1 MQKFFLRTMFVLT
14 FLVGG
19 MVMEAQAENIAPKKG
34 VIRVKLQ
41 PEVALQVGTA
51 PRMRTNGVVTTGIRP
66 LDRAARNVK
75 AVSIRPMLPYS
86 AKFAK
91 QRAKYGLDRWYVVTF
106 DESVSSA
113 EARKVFATTAG
124 VELSEVVTPM
134 SLKEGDKGFR
144 KLDRSK
150 VLTAPAA
157 TMPFNDPFLPQQ
169 WHYQNFGTIP
179 YSVVG
184 ADINLFNAWKTS
196 TGSNDVL
203 VAIIDGGVDYTHE
216 DLNQNMYVNTAELN
230 GKEGVDDDGNGYV
243 DDIYGWN
250 FCTNEPK
257 VYPHSHGTHVAG
269 TVAAVNNNGI
279 GVGGVAGGNGT
290 PGSGVRMLSCQVFD
304 SRSGT
309 ADGDFAAA
317 IIYSAEK
324 GATIAQCSWG
334 WSSPEY
340 KEQAVLDAI
349 DYFTAEARSEKMNG
363 GLCIFASGNDG
374 KTGNYYPAAYSK
386 CVAVTSMTSE
396 LTPASYSNYGGW
408 ADIIAPGGLLDYG
421 EAQGVL
427 STLPGNEYG
436 YNEGTSMA
444 TPHVSGIAALVL
456 SRYGSPTFLNETLR
470 TQLLTSVKDFYSY
483 GNNKQYEGLY
493 GSGYIDAAKALQ
505 MDETGR
511 PESVKDFEIIAAQD
525 YITLSWIIPASSD
538 NNVNNHIIYY
548 SKTPFTASD
557 DLTKLPRVMVDTKFL
572 NSGDLYTT
580 EINNLDNLT
589 EYYVAIQAVN
599 RWGRASEISPVKS
612 VTTNAGPKLSVDET
626 ELSMATDEA
635 NPVATSRLTINNE
648 AEGVLKWEAT
658 HRTVSAQMK
667 SARPMPGKVVPFA
680 GKLSMKEASRRAVAA
695 APEYNADEYPKN
707 MTWSEQLYAM
717 IGETDKSLPNS
728 MAQWFKVDPEKYPD
742 GFNLTSLWVEAPT
755 DGVFGANP
763 KLEIYKG
770 DVGISSAS
778 LIQEVD
784 YMFFTYNYDIP
795 LKEQIWFA
803 PGESFWIVAHFDAN
817 QEGFPLC
824 MGHTSQPDA
833 SSNNSYMSN
842 DLGKT
847 WVQLSTALKGSSYES
862 MASEF
867 VWAIRA
873 RSLNPDWSGVL
884 ELNPASGQV
893 KKGEKQTV
901 GIKVD
906 GRNIV
911 NGNYRFNINLASNET
926 GNKVTKVPVTFDVS
940 GNKPSV
946 EVPKVVNF
954 GNLLTGESKTM
965 TVEVYNK
972 GYGSFRGSEWGPGLY
987 DGQNITSSSEY
998 FSCPEG
1004 VSSGFPAR
1012 ATTKFE
1018 LTYRPKSAGSHSG
1031 TITFSNDKGET
1042 VRIMVQGSAT
1052 DPARLTVTPQE
1063 VEAGTLT
1070 LGEAPKALSFTI
1082 TNDGKY
1088 PLEYVFPKFSSQTVE
1103 GAANLHKFGYA
1114 VGSTLEGYNE
1124 FAYEPAP
1131 ELINPTDVTPTFN
1144 DVVYLTKPVALGF
1157 NFPFYGKSY
1166 DKVYITSFGGVLFA
1180 PNQEMLRGP
1189 LYEGSTSLVGTGAI
1203 MAYGRQ
1209 LQMAPESKVEYGK
1222 KDGKFVINFKNVLA
1236 LVYDKDYAPISFHM
1250 TLAPDGSV
1258 EIFYDEY
1265 NPGNMFQ
1272 SGSSLYCGIADP
1284 DMTDC
1289 VTVTSSEMAD
1299 YFGVEEPTADNSRY
1313 QLFGNGTAVK
1323 FEAPRALFVRS
1334 LEPAYG
1340 LVSPG
1345 ESVEV
1350 KTTVGVSDDMNAG
1363 ETYNN
1368 LTIVTNDPAPAI
1380 SAVRFNAVIS
1390 EEGMKPLA
1398 VVDNDNI
1405 NFGKVFRTSKLIL
1418 PVALKNDGHK
1428 AMKLTAAAFEKNS
1441 LTISNELPV
1450 EVKPGSS
1457 VDILVN
1463 VPTDKEGDVADKL
1476 TLTTDAGV
1484 LSVSVK
1490 GTVIGCPELGLS
1502 FDNINETLESGT
1514 PLTKTLEISNNGNEP
1529 LEYAFSTDENVK
1541 VAVPEKENSEVSYVY
1556 GASVD
1561 NKAEYDW
1568 VDIVDNGLGEQ
1579 NPYRYYMNHDYIE
1592 VELPFEFPFYGKK
1605 YNKMYVYN
1613 TGFVSFT
1620 ERRDDK
1626 IWPEPPGDFPAGTVF
1641 HNIIAPYWGLHSMNT
1656 TKTGGTYHY
1665 VTEDRAVVSFM
1676 EYGNSMNYGV
1686 CYQLIMEKNGSFKF
1700 QYKGYDE
1707 NSNIMSA
1714 FGLAGTCNEDAT
1726 DAIRLPE
1733 RYIAFGNAVTFTP
1746 VIKNTMAPGEKEE
1759 VAITVNTDRMA
1770 GDYQSTISIATNV
1783 PSKETVE
1790 IPVSVTVT
1798 GEAKPVIADEVNVE
1812 NVLGYRSMD
1821 MSDPMVQQGMCYSA
1835 YFSVANEGSAEFQV
1849 TGVNYES
1856 PMIEDPMFG
1865 EFPAFMLLAK
1875 LPELDWITGE
1885 PTGKYAWQIV
1895 EPDFFMPQTVGKAPL
1910 EFAVPM
1916 QECEFW
1922 MTPGTYEIPVT
1933 ISYTANGEPKQKTVN
1948 VKFTVTPAP
1957 AMVFDKEEIRIAN
1970 AADDHNSVETLKI
1983 TNEGEYKLD
1992 YSFYLDPSGVGE
2004 TVEDTGGGIAP
2015 TAFTKALAA
2024 NGEVSSDLYDGMLSE
2039 IKAYGSQKD
2048 ANPYELPTNFDYT
2061 NALYYESMPGNNAA
2075 YNYGANNLFDV
2086 YKEAVSFK
2094 APKTGINISH
2104 IYIPVLVEDAKN
2116 VNVKIELLTG
2126 STPEDNGDVIG
2137 RGNLFIESQPQHPE
2151 TGAYTGQFYVVPLEK
2166 PVYMN
2171 PDEEFN
2177 VVVTYPEGLKIP
2189 SYLCV
2194 KEEPVKAGR
2203 YLGWT
2208 ENAGWYDVSQLFE
2221 DQYGSIGYIL
2231 TCLETVPGE
2240 PWVSLA
2246 TEETEGELAVGA
2258 SKEIKIKINAAAA
2271 RLEKNNKAV
2280 IVIKSNDPDRS
2291 LVNYPVYLDKNG
2303 APVIGAPSG
2312 KIYAKEGQTTNVPFT
2327 VFDEDGDDITLKLAD
2342 SEGIA
2347 SISEVTPSEGDN
2359 ITVDKAEDGT
2369 VTVKGATMPV
2379 NVNVALTPAFG
2390 QEGSYIFTLVAADNA
2405 GHTSVVTQ
2413 AYEVENVNRAPEA
2426 EGDLDITVKLGELS
2440 KVTEFATIFT
2450 DPDGDEMTYSFN
2462 FPANAV
2468 ADAFTTPTG
2477 VVFHGRSLGT
2487 ASGTITATDSEG
2499 LSASVKVNVTVS
2511 DNVGIDEL
2519 TAGDG
2524 LISLSASAF
2533 HESLNFKSLV
2543 SGNLSAK
2550 VYDAAGQCV
2559 HASDLDVAAGN
2570 AYSIALGGNA
2580 NGVYILHVTSAGKT
2594 ETYRF
2599 IKR

>member
-1 MQKFFLRTMFVLT
+1 MLVLT

-19 MVMEAQAENIAPKKG
+19 VAMEAQAESSVPKKG

-51 PRMRTNGVVTTGIRP
+51 PRMRTNGAVTTGVRP

-75 AVSIRPMLPYS
+75 AISIRPMLPYS

-113 EARKVFATTAG
+113 DARKVFATTAG

-134 SLKEGDKGFR
+134 SLKEGEKGFR

-150 VLTAPAA
+150 VLTSRAA

-184 ADINLFNAWKTS
+184 ADINLFNAWKVS
-196 TGSNDVL
+196 TGSSDVL

-230 GKEGVDDDGNGYV
+230 GKDGVDDDGNGYV
-243 DDIYGWN
+243 DDVYGWN
-250 FCTNEPK
+250 FCTNEAK
-257 VYPHSHGTHVAG
+257 LYPHSHGTHVAG

-317 IIYSAEK
+317 IIYAAEK

-334 WSSPEY
+334 WNAPDY

-363 GLCIFASGNDG
+363 GLCIFATGNDG
-374 KTGNYYPAAYSK
+374 KTGNYYPAAYDK
-386 CVAVTSMTSE
+386 CVAVASMTSE
-396 LTPASYSNYGGW
+396 LTPASYSNYGEW
-408 ADIIAPGGLLDYG
+408 TDIIAPGGLLDYG

-436 YNEGTSMA
+436 FNEGTSMA

-470 TQLLTSVKDFYSY
+470 TQLLTSVNDFYGY
-483 GNNKQYEGLY
+483 GKNQQYEGLY
-493 GSGYIDAAKALQ
+493 GSGYIDATKALQ
-505 MDETGR
+505 MDEAGK
-511 PESVKDFEIIAAQD
+511 PESVSDFEIIAAQD

-557 DLTKLPRVMVDTKFL
+557 DLTKLPRMAVDTKFL
-572 NSGDLYTT
+572 NSGDQYTT
-580 EINNLDNLT
+580 EIKDLDNLT
-589 EYYVAIQAVN
+589 TYYVAIQAVN
-599 RWGRASEISPVKS
+599 RWGKASELSPVKS
-612 VTTNAGPKLSVDET
+612 VTTNAGPKLTVDET
-626 ELSMATDEA
+626 SLSMAADEA
-635 NPVATSRLTINNE
+635 NPVATSSLTINNE
-648 AEGVLKWEAT
+648 AEGILKWEST
-658 HRTVSAQMK
+658 HRTVSASMK
-667 SARPMPGKVVPFA
+667 SARPMPGKMAPFT
-680 GKLSMKEASRRAVAA
+680 GKLAMKEASRRAVAA
-695 APEYNADEYPKN
+695 APEFNADEYPKN
-707 MTWSEQLYAM
+707 MTWSEQLFAM
-717 IGETDKSLPNS
+717 IGDTDKSLPNS

-742 GFNLTSLWVEAPT
+742 GFNLTALYFEAPT
-755 DGVFGANP
+755 EGVFGANP

-784 YMFFTYNYDIP
+784 YMFFTYNYNIP

-817 QEGFPLC
+817 QEGYPLS
-824 MGHTSQPDA
+824 MGYNSSQPNVA
-833 SSNNSYMSN
+833 NNSYMSN

-847 WVQLSTALKGSSYES
+847 WVQLSAALKGSSYES
-862 MASEF
+862 MASEC
-867 VWAIRA
+867 VWAIQA
-873 RSLNPDWSGVL
+873 RSLNPDWSEVL

-901 GIKVD
+901 SVKAD
-906 GRNIV
+906 GRKIV
-911 NGNYRFNINLASNET
+911 NGNYKFNINLSSNET
-926 GNKVTKVPVTFDVS
+926 GNKVTKVPVTLNVS

-954 GNLLTGESKTM
+954 GNILTGEKKTM

-972 GYGSFRGSEWGPGLY
+972 GYGSFHGSEWGAGIY
-987 DGQNITSSSEY
+987 ESNIVSSSEH
-998 FSCPEG
+998 FSGPSMVG
-1004 VSSGFPAR
+1004 SGFPAR
-1012 ATTKFE
+1012 STTKFE
-1018 LTYRPKSAGSHSG
+1018 LTYNPKSEGSHSG

-1042 VRIMVQGSAT
+1042 VRIIVQGSAT
-1052 DPARLTVTPQE
+1052 DPARLKVTPQA
-1063 VEAGTLT
+1063 VDAGELA
-1070 LGEAPKALSFTI
+1070 LGDAPKELSFTI
-1082 TNDGKY
+1082 ANEGKY

-1103 GAANLHKFGYA
+1103 GAAKLHKFGYT
-1114 VGSTLEGYNE
+1114 VGSTLEGFNE
-1124 FAYEPAP
+1124 FAYEQAP
-1131 ELINPTDVTPTFN
+1131 ELINPTDVAPTFN
-1144 DVVYLTKPVALGF
+1144 DITYLTKPVSLGF
-1157 NFPFYGKSY
+1157 KFPFYGKSY

-1180 PNQEMLRGP
+1180 PNQEILRSP
-1189 LYEGSTSLVGTGAI
+1189 LSETSTSLAGTGAI
-1203 MAYGRQ
+1203 LAYGRQ
-1209 LQMAPESKVEYGK
+1209 LQMAPDSKVEYGM
-1222 KDGKFVINFKNVLA
+1222 KDGKFVINFKDVLA
-1236 LVYDKDYAPISFHM
+1236 LVYDKDYTPISFHM
-1250 TLAPDGSV
+1250 TLAPDGNV

-1289 VTVTSSEMAD
+1289 VTVTSAKMAD

-1313 QLFGNGTAVK
+1313 QFFGNGTAVR

-1350 KTTVGVSDDMNAG
+1350 KATVSVSDDMNAG

-1368 LTIVTNDPAPAI
+1368 LAIVTNDPAPAI

-1390 EEGMKPLA
+1390 EKGMEPLA
-1398 VVDNDNI
+1398 AVENDKI
-1405 NFGKVFRTSKLIL
+1405 DFGKVFRTSKLIL
-1418 PVALKNDGHK
+1418 PVALKNNGHK
-1428 AMKLTAAAFEKNS
+1428 AMTLTAATFEKNS
-1441 LTISNELPV
+1441 LTVTNELPV

-1463 VPTDKEGDVADKL
+1463 VPTEKEGDVADKL
-1476 TLTTDAGV
+1476 TLTTDAGELTV
-1484 LSVSVK
+1484 AIK
-1490 GTVIGCPELGLS
+1490 GTVIGCPEMGLS
-1502 FDNINETLESGT
+1502 LESINETLESGT
-1514 PLTKTLEISNNGNEP
+1514 PLVKTLEITNNGNEP
-1529 LEYAFSTDENVK
+1529 LEYAFSTDESVK

-1579 NPYRYYMNHDYIE
+1579 NAYRYYMNHDYIE

-1626 IWPEPPGDFPAGTVF
+1626 IWPEPPGDFPEGTVF

-1686 CYQLIMEKNGSFKF
+1686 CYQLIMEKDGSFKF

-1733 RYIAFGNAVTFTP
+1733 RYIAFGNAVAFTP
-1746 VIKNTMAPGEKEE
+1746 VIKNTVAPGEKEE
-1759 VAITVNTDRMA
+1759 VTITVNTDRMA

-1790 IPVSVTVT
+1790 IPVNVTIT
-1798 GEAKPVIADEVNVE
+1798 GEAKPVFTEEVSVE
-1812 NVLGYRSMD
+1812 HVLGYRNMD
-1821 MSDPMVQQGMCYSA
+1821 MSDPMVQQGACYAA
-1835 YFSVANEGSAEFQV
+1835 YFSVANEGSAEFQI

-1856 PMIEDPMFG
+1856 PMVTDPDFG
-1865 EFPAFMLLAK
+1865 WEFPAFMLLAK
-1875 LPELDWITGE
+1875 LPELDWMTGE
-1885 PTGKYAWQIV
+1885 PTGNYTWQIV

-1916 QECEFW
+1916 QECDFW
-1922 MTPGTYEIPVT
+1922 MTPGVYEIPVHIT
-1933 ISYTANGEPKQKTVN
+1933 YVVNGEEKQKTVN

-1957 AMVFDKEEIRIAN
+1957 AMVFDKPELRVSN
-1970 AADDHNSVETLKI
+1970 AADNHSSVETLKI

-2015 TAFTKALAA
+2015 TSFTKALAA
-2024 NGEVSSDLYDGMLSE
+2024 SGEVSAELYEGKLQK
-2039 IKAYGSQKD
+2039 IKAHGNQRTV
-2048 ANPYELPTNFDYT
+2048 NPYDLPIDFDYT
-2061 NALYYESMPGNNAA
+2061 NALYYEAMPGNNAA
-2075 YNYGANNLFDV
+2075 YNYGANSLFDV

-2104 IYIPVLVEDAKN
+2104 IYLPVLTEGVEN

-2137 RGNLFIESQPQHPE
+2137 RGNLFIESQPQ
-2151 TGAYTGQFYVVPLEK
+2151 GQFYVVPLEK

-2171 PDEEFN
+2171 PNEEFN
-2177 VVVTYPEGLKIP
+2177 VVVTYPEGIKYP

-2208 ENAGWYDVSQLFE
+2208 ETSGWFDVAQLFE
-2221 DQYGSIGYIL
+2221 NQVGSIGYIL
-2231 TCLETVPGE
+2231 TCLETTPGE
-2240 PWVSLA
+2240 PWISLV

-2258 SKEIKIKINAAAA
+2258 EKEIKVKLNAAAA

-2280 IVIKSNDPDRS
+2280 IVIKSNDPAQS

-2327 VFDEDGDDITLKLAD
+2327 VVDEDGDDITLKLAD

-2347 SISEVTPSEGDN
+2347 SISEVTPAEGDN

-2390 QEGSYIFTLVAADNA
+2390 QEGSYIFTLSAADNA
-2405 GHTSVVTQ
+2405 GHASAVTQ

-2426 EGDLDITVKLGELS
+2426 KGDLNITVKPGELS
-2440 KVTEFATIFT
+2440 QVTEFASLFT
-2450 DPDGDEMTYSFN
+2450 DPDGDEMTYSFE
-2462 FPANAV
+2462 FPVNAY
-2468 ADAFTTPTG
+2468 ADAFTTSTG

-2499 LSASVKVNVTVS
+2499 LSASVKVSVTVS

-2519 TAGDG
+2519 TAGNG
-2524 LISLSASAF
+2524 LIILSGSAV
-2533 HESLNFKSLV
+2533 HESLSFKSLV

-2550 VYDAAGQCV
+2550 IYDTAGQCV
-2559 HASDLDVAAGN
+2559 YASDLDVTAGN
-2570 AYSIALGGNA
+2570 TYAVALNGNA
-2580 NGVYILHVTSAGKT
+2580 DGVYILHVTSAGKT

>member
-1 MQKFFLRTMFVLT
+1 MFVLT

-19 MVMEAQAENIAPKKG
+19 MVMEAQAESTTPKKG

-75 AVSIRPMLPYS
+75 AISIRPMLPYS

-91 QRAKYGLDRWYVVTF
+91 QRAEYGLDRWYVVTF

-134 SLKEGDKGFR
+134 SLKEGNKGFR

-184 ADINLFNAWKTS
+184 ADINLFNAWKVS
-196 TGSNDVL
+196 TGSDDVL

-257 VYPHSHGTHVAG
+257 IYPHSHGTHVAG

-290 PGSGVRMLSCQVFD
+290 PGSGVKMISCQVFD

-317 IIYSAEK
+317 IIYAAEK

-334 WSSPEY
+334 WSAPEY

-349 DYFTAEARSEKMNG
+349 DYFTKEARSEKMNG
-363 GLCIFASGNDG
+363 GLCIFATGNDG
-374 KTGNYYPAAYSK
+374 KTGNYYPAAYDK

-396 LTPASYSNYGGW
+396 LTPASYSNYGEW

-421 EAQGVL
+421 QAQGVL

-436 YNEGTSMA
+436 FNEGTSMA

-470 TQLLTSVKDFYSY
+470 TQLLTSVNDFYGY

-505 MDETGR
+505 MDETGK
-511 PESVKDFEIIAAQD
+511 PESVKDFELFAAQD

-557 DLTKLPRVMVDTKFL
+557 DLTKLPRVAVDTKFY
-572 NSGDLYTT
+572 NSGDPYTT
-580 EINNLDNLT
+580 EIKNLDNLT
-589 EYYVAIQAVN
+589 TYYVAIQAVN
-599 RWGRASEISPVKS
+599 RWGKASELSPVKS
-612 VTTNAGPKLSVDET
+612 VTTNAGPKLTVDEA
-626 ELSMATDEA
+626 ELSMASDEA

-648 AEGVLKWEAT
+648 AEGILKWEAT
-658 HRTVSAQMK
+658 HRTVSAQMQA
-667 SARPMPGKVVPFA
+667 ARPMPGKVVPFT
-680 GKLSMKEASRRAVAA
+680 GKLSIQKAAYRAATAA
-695 APEYNADEYPKN
+695 AEYDADEYPKN
-707 MTWSEQLYAM
+707 MTWSEQLFAM
-717 IGETDKSLPNS
+717 IGDTDKSLPNS

-742 GFNLTSLWVEAPT
+742 GFNLTSLWFEAPT
-755 DGVFGANP
+755 EGVFGANP
-763 KLEIYKG
+763 KLAIYKG

-817 QEGFPLC
+817 QEGFPLS
-824 MGHTSQPDA
+824 MGHTTQPNV
-833 SSNNSYMSN
+833 SNNSYMSN

-847 WVQLSTALKGSSYES
+847 WMQLSTALKGSSYES

-873 RSLNPDWSGVL
+873 RSLNPDWSEVL

-901 GIKVD
+901 DVKAD
-906 GRNIV
+906 GRKIV
-911 NGNYRFNINLASNET
+911 NGNYSFNLNLTSNES
-926 GNKVTKVPVTFDVS
+926 GNKVTKVPVQFSVS

-954 GNLLTGESKTM
+954 GNILTGETKTM

-972 GYGSFRGSEWGPGLY
+972 GYGSFRGSEWGAGLY
-987 DGQNITSSSEY
+987 DGQNITSSSEH
-998 FSCPEG
+998 FSGPES
-1004 VSSGFPAR
+1004 VNSGFPAR
-1012 ATTKFE
+1012 AMTKFE
-1018 LTYRPKSAGSHSG
+1018 LKYNPKSAGSHSG

-1042 VRIMVQGSAT
+1042 VRIIVQGSAT

-1070 LGEAPKALSFTI
+1070 LGEAPKELSFTI

-1103 GAANLHKFGYA
+1103 GAANLHKFGYT

-1131 ELINPTDVTPTFN
+1131 ELINPTDVAATFN
-1144 DVVYLTKPVALGF
+1144 DAVALTKPVSLGF

-1180 PNQEMLRGP
+1180 PNQETLRSP
-1189 LYEGSTSLVGTGAI
+1189 LSETSTSLAGTGAI

-1209 LQMAPESKVEYGK
+1209 LQMAPDSKVEYGT
-1222 KDGKFVINFKNVLA
+1222 KDGKFVINFKDVLA
-1236 LVYDKDYAPISFHM
+1236 LVYDKDYTPISFHM
-1250 TLAPDGSV
+1250 TLSPDGNV
-1258 EIFYDEY
+1258 EMFYDNY
-1265 NPGNMFQ
+1265 DPSGMFQ
-1272 SGSSLYCGIADP
+1272 QGSSLYCGIADP
-1284 DMTDC
+1284 DMADC
-1289 VTVTSSEMAD
+1289 VTLTSADMAD
-1299 YFGVEEPTADNSRY
+1299 WFGVSEPTADNSRFR
-1313 QLFGNGTAVK
+1313 LFTSGTAVK
-1323 FEAPRALFVRS
+1323 FEAPRAQFVRT

-1340 LVSPG
+1340 IVSPG

-1350 KTTVGVSDDMNAG
+1350 KATVSVSDDMNAG

-1368 LTIVTNDPAPAI
+1368 LAIVTNDPAPAI
-1380 SAVRFNAVIS
+1380 SAVRFNAVVS
-1390 EEGMKPLA
+1390 EEGMEPLA
-1398 VVDNDNI
+1398 VVDNNKID
-1405 NFGKVFRTSKLIL
+1405 FGKVFRTSKLVL
-1418 PVALKNDGHK
+1418 PVALKNNGHK
-1428 AMKLTAAAFEKNS
+1428 AMTLTGATFEKNA
-1441 LTISNELPV
+1441 LTVSNELPV

-1463 VPTDKEGDVADKL
+1463 VPTDKEGAVADKL
-1476 TLTTDAGV
+1476 TLTTDAGA
-1484 LSVSVK
+1484 LEVSIK
-1490 GTVIGCPELGLS
+1490 GTVIGCPDLGLS
-1502 FDNINETLESGT
+1502 LESIKETLESGT

-1529 LEYAFSTDENVK
+1529 LEYAFSSDENVK
-1541 VAVPEKENSEVSYVY
+1541 VVVPEKKDSEVSYVY

-1579 NPYRYYMNHDYIE
+1579 NAFRYYNNHDFVE
-1592 VELPFEFPFYGKK
+1592 VELPFEFPYYGKK
-1605 YNKMYVYN
+1605 YSKMYVYN

-1626 IWPEPPGDFPAGTVF
+1626 IWPEPPGEFPEGTVF
-1641 HNIIAPYWGLHSMNT
+1641 HNIIAPYWGLHTMNT

-1665 VTEDRAVVSFM
+1665 VTKDRAVVSFM

-1686 CYQLIMEKNGSFKF
+1686 CYQLIMEKDGSFKF

-1707 NSNIMSA
+1707 NANIMSA

-1733 RYIAFGNAVTFTP
+1733 RYIAFGNAVAFTP
-1746 VIKNTMAPGEKEE
+1746 VIKNTVAPGKKD
-1759 VAITVNTDRMA
+1759 VVTVTVNTDRLA
-1770 GDYQSTISIATNV
+1770 GEYPSTISIATNV

-1790 IPVSVTVT
+1790 IPVNITIT
-1798 GEAKPVIADEVNVE
+1798 GEAKPVITDAVNVE
-1812 NVLGYRSMD
+1812 NVRGYRNMD
-1821 MSDPMVQQGMCYSA
+1821 MSDPLVQQGFCYGA
-1835 YFSVANEGSAEFQV
+1835 YFSAANEGTAAFEVVDV
-1849 TGVNYES
+1849 TYIS
-1856 PMIEDPMFG
+1856 PMIQDPWFG
-1865 EFPAFMLLAK
+1865 FEMPAFQLLAK
-1875 LPELDWITGE
+1875 LPGFDWMTGE
-1885 PTGKYAWQIV
+1885 PTGTDTWQTV
-1895 EPDFFMPQTVGKAPL
+1895 EPGFFQPQTVGKAPL
-1910 EFAVPM
+1910 EFAVAM
-1916 QECEFW
+1916 QEGEYW
-1922 MTPGTYEIPVT
+1922 ETPGVYEVPVT
-1933 ISYTANGEPKQKTVN
+1933 ITYVANGETKQKTVD

-1957 AMVFDKEEIRIAN
+1957 AMAFDKPELRISN
-1970 AADDHNSVETLKI
+1970 AADNHTSVETLKI
-1983 TNEGEYKLD
+1983 TNTGEYKLN

-2004 TVEDTGGGIAP
+2004 VQEDLGGGIAP
-2015 TAFTKALAA
+2015 TSFTKALTAD
-2024 NGEVSSDLYDGMLSE
+2024 GEVPADLYDGMLPKV
-2039 IKAYGSQKD
+2039 KAHGSQRD
-2048 ANPYELPTNFDYT
+2048 VNPFDLPTNFEFT
-2061 NALYYESMPGNNAA
+2061 NALYYDAMPGSQAL
-2075 YNYGANNLFDV
+2075 YNYGAGNLFDV
-2086 YKEAVSFK
+2086 YKESIAFK
-2094 APKTGINISH
+2094 APNTGINVSH
-2104 IYIPVLVEDAKN
+2104 IYIPVVTEGAEN
-2116 VNVKIELLTG
+2116 VNIKVELLSG
-2126 STPEDNGDVIG
+2126 SNPEDEGDVLG
-2137 RGNLFIESQPQHPE
+2137 RGTLFIESQPDPRQ
-2151 TGAYTGQFYVVPLEK
+2151 GNFYIVPLEK

-2171 PDEEFN
+2171 PNEEFN
-2177 VVVTYPEGLKIP
+2177 VVVTYPEGLQYP
-2189 SYLCV
+2189 AYLCV

-2208 ENAGWYDVSQLFE
+2208 EGTGWYDIGQLFE
-2221 DQYGSIGYIL
+2221 DQVGSVGYIL
-2231 TCLETVPGE
+2231 TCLETTPGE
-2240 PWVSLA
+2240 PWISLV
-2246 TEETEGELAVGA
+2246 TEETEGELAVGGE
-2258 SKEIKIKINAAAA
+2258 KEVKVKVNAAAA

-2280 IVIKSNDPDRS
+2280 IVIKSNDPAQPV
-2291 LVNYPVYLDKNG
+2291 VNFPVYLDKNG
-2303 APVIGAPSG
+2303 APVIDAPSG
-2312 KIYAKEGQTTNVPFT
+2312 KVYAKEGQTTNVLFT
-2327 VFDEDGDDITLKLAD
+2327 VFDEDGDDITLKLD
-2342 SEGIA
+2342 DNEGIA
-2347 SISEVTPSEGDN
+2347 SVGEVSASEGDN
-2359 ITVDKAEDGT
+2359 ITVEKAENGT
-2369 VTVKGATMPV
+2369 MTVKGATMPV
-2379 NVNVALTPAFG
+2379 NVNVTLAPAFG
-2390 QEGSYIFTLVAADNA
+2390 QEGAHMFTLTAADNA
-2405 GHTSVVTQ
+2405 GHTSAVTQ

-2499 LSASVKVNVTVS
+2499 LSTSVKVNVTVS

-2519 TAGDG
+2519 TAGNG

-2543 SGNLSAK
+2543 NGSLSAK
-2550 VYDAAGQCV
+2550 IYDAAGQCV
-2559 HASDLDVAAGN
+2559 HASDLGVAAGN
-2570 AYSIALGGNA
+2570 TYSIALGGNA
-2580 NGVYILHVTSAGKT
+2580 DGVYILHVTSAGKT